1 MIHLCLDTLE
11 VEILPGILFSEV
23 QKSSIPWLFIFGDS
37 KKR

>member
-11 VEILPGILFSEV
+11 VEILLSEV

-37 KKR
+37 TKR